1 MDKNKFDLEKPHI
14 VNRVAIYGSVDII
27 GLNLHN
33 SATISVR
40 LFDENW
46 GVIDTRVYE
55 ISGETYA
62 QWGASDDF
70 IVEYVK
76 TKLAEEI
83 Q

>member
-1 MDKNKFDLEKPHI
+1 MDKNQFDLEKPHI
-14 VNRVAIYGSVDII
+14 INRVAIYGSVDVIN
-27 GLNLHN
+27 LNLHN
-33 SATISVR
+33 SATIAVK

-46 GVIDTRVYE
+46 GVIDTRIYE
-55 ISGETYA
+55 ISGETYV

-76 TKLAEEI
+76 TKLAAEI